1 MPETAFLP
9 RVGRTMTRPSRSS
22 VPHARRPAGVHGIL
36 APAARL
42 DRWLLVV
49 LVVLLITCAAR
60 YVERHGL
67 DATGAA
73 VLAGAV
79 MLGVAYATRGLLAG
93 RAWWPTVWV
102 IGMVVLWAALTAV
115 APSFAWCAVPVA
127 FAVLRVLPF
136 PWAVGTVVLMTVL
149 LTTAWQ
155 RITEGFDAVQVAGPI
170 GVGLVTVLAYRAL
183 DLESRARQDL
193 LDQLVEAQAE
203 LAEEQHRSG
212 VLAERTRLSREIH
225 DSVGQDLSSIN
236 LLLQAAE
243 QSWDAQPATARE
255 HVRTAAS
262 TARDGLDE
270 VRRVVRDLAP
280 ADLAADATGEALP
293 DALRRCAAEAA
304 LGMPVEVRV
313 DGTPVVVPA
322 DVAAALVRTAR
333 GSLANV
339 REHAG
344 AGRVALTLTYH
355 LDEVVLDVRDDGR
368 GFEPGQVRPHGTRG
382 RGLAGLGERA
392 EALGGRADIES
403 APGEG
408 TTVSVRFPVGRAG
421 ARPTEGAS

>member
-1 MPETAFLP
+1 MTLP
-9 RVGRTMTRPSRSS
+9 SLPLS
-22 VPHARRPAGVHGIL
+22 VRRPAGVHGIL

-42 DRWLLVV
+42 DRWLLAV
-49 LVVLLITCAAR
+49 LVVLLITSATR
-60 YVERHGL
+60 YVERHGFH
-67 DATGAA
+67 ATGAA
-73 VLAGAV
+73 VLAGALV
-79 MLGVAYATRGLLAG
+79 LGLAYATRGLLAG

-102 IGMVVLWAALTAV
+102 SGMVVLWGALTAV

-136 PWAVGTVVLMTVL
+136 PWAVGIVVLMTVL
-149 LTTAWQ
+149 LTAAWQ
-155 RITEGFDAVQVAGPI
+155 RITDGFDPVQVAGPI

-203 LAEEQHRSG
+203 LAEEQHRTG
-212 VLAERTRLSREIH
+212 ALAERTRLSREIH
-225 DSVGQDLSSIN
+225 DSVGQGLSSIN

-243 QSWDAQPATARE
+243 QAWDAQPATARE
-255 HVRTAAS
+255 HVRTAAA

-280 ADLAADATGEALP
+280 ADLATSAAALP
-293 DALRRCAAEAA
+293 DALRAAAEQADP
-304 LGMPVEVRV
+304 GGVPVEVRV
-313 DGTPVVVPA
+313 DGAPVVVRA
-322 DVAAALVRTAR
+322 EVAAAIVRTAR
-333 GSLANV
+333 GALANA

-344 AGRVALTLTYH
+344 AGRVALTLTYL

-368 GFEPGQVRPHGTRG
+368 GFDPAQVRAIGTRG
-382 RGLAGLGERA
+382 RGLAGIRERA
-392 EALGGRADIES
+392 EALGGQADIES

-408 TTVSVRFPVGRAG
+408 TTVSVRFPVP
-421 ARPTEGAS
+421 RPEEEKKR